1 MMFSQDKYSY
11 TTLKEVKTQA
21 IEIFYEGQ
29 RLSMIVLL
37 PRPDS
42 SLEELETALGNIT
55 DLKTVLKFP
64 ARSEVE
70 LSLPK
75 FKLQTLFE
83 LNDYL
88 NAMGMTDLFDENLAD
103 FSKMRSGRQK
113 DLYVS
118 KGSIFIIDHI
128 LPINYVKIIAN

>member
-88 NAMGMTDLFDENLAD
+88 NAMGMTDMFDENLAD

>member
-11 TTLKEVKTQA
+11 TTLKELKTQA
-21 IEIFYEGQ
+21 IEIVYEGQ

-83 LNDYL
+83 LNDNL
-88 NAMGMTDLFDENLAD
+88 KAMGMTDMFDQNLAD
-103 FSKMRSGRQK
+103 FSKMRSKGLK

-118 KGSIFIIDHI
+118 KGKSIA
-128 LPINYVKIIAN
+128 IANNTFIAIW